1 MRDLQLQVAAQS
13 GDRAVLRVSGE
24 IDVYSA
30 PALREQVIDLAA
42 GGAAHVLIDLGEVEF
57 LDSTGLGVLVGSLKR
72 LRAKGGSLGLVISR
86 ENILRI
92 FRITGLTKVFPPY
105 ATVSAAI
112 AADPHWRKAAEDEA
126 GGVEQWCER
135 YDLD

>member
-1 MRDLQLQVAAQS
+1 MRELHLNVAAQS
-13 GDRAVLRVSGE
+13 GDRAVLCVAGE

-42 GGAAHVLIDLGEVEF
+42 GGATHQLIDLGGVEF

-72 LRAKGGSLGLVISR
+72 LRAQGGSLALVIDR

-105 ATVSAAI
+105 AAVSAAI
-112 AADPHWRKAAEDEA
+112 AADPYWREAAEAEA
-126 GGVEQWCER
+126 GSVEQWCER
-135 YDLD
+135 YGLS